1 MIRIQHGVWSKR
13 SEADLFEASSV
24 TCGSGWQNGWAL
36 KMMVTNQFGIADMRC
51 DPSVESLRPYYACP
65 DREGRTLKIDEYVT
79 IEGLD
84 DAKWW

>member
-13 SEADLFEASSV
+13 SEPDLFEAAPV

-36 KMMVTNQFGIADMRC
+36 KMMQTNQLGIADMKCNARV
-51 DPSVESLRPYYACP
+51 DTTRPYLACP
-65 DREGRTLKIDEYVT
+65 DRAGRTLKIDEYVT